1 MLEFDTNT
9 LAFMTAALEQSSKK
23 LRKDSPEAR
32 KFIAQRLTACAR
44 AGGKSMAVFCEAGEM
59 AVDELDFQLRRAVVE
74 AGVKIGGRRQCLT
87 GSRLNAPSAAPRL
100 ASERRAFVT
109 DFRSSVPVA

>member
-32 KFIAQRLTACAR
+32 KFIADRLTACAR

-59 AVDELDFQLRRAVVE
+59 AVNELESSTVARWWKRPF
-74 AGVKIGGRRQCLT
+74 K
-87 GSRLNAPSAAPRL
+87 L
-100 ASERRAFVT
+100 ASTGNA
-109 DFRSSVPVA
+109 

>member
-23 LRKDSPEAR
+23 LRKDTPEAR
-32 KFIAQRLTACAR
+32 KFIADKLTAFAR

-59 AVDELDFQLRRAVVE
+59 AVDELDSS
-74 AGVKIGGRRQCLT
+74 T
-87 GSRLNAPSAAPRL
+87 AARWWKRTLKL
-100 ASERRAFVT
+100 ASAG
-109 DFRSSVPVA
+109 DA

>member
-32 KFIAQRLTACAR
+32 KFIANRLTACAR
-44 AGGKSMAVFCEAGEM
+44 AGGKSMAVFYEAGEM
-59 AVDELDFQLRRAVVE
+59 AVDELDSSTIARWWRRVLKLV
-74 AGVKIGGRRQCLT
+74 GVGNSWQGQ
-87 GSRLNAPSAAPRL
+87 
-100 ASERRAFVT
+100 
-109 DFRSSVPVA
+109 D

>member
-32 KFIAQRLTACAR
+32 KFIADRLTACAR

-59 AVDELDFQLRRAVVE
+59 AVDELDSSAVAHGWKRVL
-74 AGVKIGGRRQCLT
+74 K
-87 GSRLNAPSAAPRL
+87 L
-100 ASERRAFVT
+100 ASVGNA
-109 DFRSSVPVA
+109 